1 MRQIESNNYE
11 KNSKELLMKLSKEIS
26 DNFSINLK
34 LAEKYI
40 LSESINSLDD
50 LKNDL
55 LKNNEELAEIDLN
68 KLYNSI
74 ENKKE
79 KINIFVKNEIKKLK
93 DILPEKV
100 DGLLTINNLN
110 TDNEVI
116 RKIFSSKLINKA
128 KNPNNISEQILWA
141 SLGTANSLAIFS
153 KVVYNFWKWIVTS
166 VPDGISILNWTWEM
180 ESIKKV

>member
-128 KNPNNISEQILWA
+128 KNPNNISEQIL
-141 SLGTANSLAIFS
+141 
-153 KVVYNFWKWIVTS
+153 
-166 VPDGISILNWTWEM
+166 
-180 ESIKKV
+180 